1 MAQKLKERIVKAVG
15 DAMMERDRAEM
26 RAMDAVLSV
35 VERPPRRRRVKIQR
49 KSPARRRK

>member
-1 MAQKLKERIVKAVG
+1 MAQKLRERIVKVVG
-15 DAMMERDRAEM
+15 DALMERDRAEM

-49 KSPARRRK
+49 RSPVRRRR

>member
-1 MAQKLKERIVKAVG
+1 MAEKLRKRIVKAVG

-26 RAMDAVLSV
+26 RAMDALLSV

-49 KSPARRRK
+49 RPLRRRP